1 MNRSFHSADP
11 ESIHGRRGSSFGAR
25 DISAGVV
32 DDTEEPYTDLEPSE
46 DVYSYMMFIAPTEQ
60 KKEGTT
66 NTMDVLT
73 AYLLLFLAIAFQAVL
88 LYAVFS
94 RVVVK
99 TEEWRGDITDFGGGG
114 RGTFM
119 IPSFGEMKG
128 GCSDGSSLCMQNDDG
143 IVTCAPPSVQLTSRW
158 DELDLDGD
166 GVWTRDEAIT
176 AREEIKCKYVVDSV
190 EVFDV
195 FVKTVINREKFIWV
209 HPDVKEG
216 EAIAKPYF
224 TYASGDIALCGYR
237 DQNMCG
243 NLLQRGFFDAALEFG
258 TVPRVGTTADSAMD
272 YCRDLLQPGGF
283 CDVTLPSTYTV
294 WKVGSAQECLAPEF
308 ESFIHTHP
316 KTNSTRSFV
325 VVDYE
330 ARTNY
335 ERTQAPLFVVFLYII
350 LCLWVCTMVAEVKA
364 ILILFQMVNSFPSDK
379 EFGENAVLAE
389 EDADGEVRYTIQGIS
404 HSHRVQTLIVTT
416 IRFGMVL
423 MLTWVGCS
431 LLLKSPSYMNILMDA
446 VSLVFILEIAN
457 MLYVQILRPPVRQQV
472 QNISPMSVRL
482 VGLDV
487 FTRRPQ
493 LMDLM
498 WLILVFVLVA
508 VIMYHHYTKTIN
520 PLYEALQC
528 TCLKVGESC
537 HEASHFGGKFWR
549 DYWKHKT
556 PQVFADVA
564 EMKRREHTAT
574 HLLAHAAK
582 NSTLAAMALRPSDE
596 TSSALYTGRALHQ
609 GMEAARANRRSRHRR
624 SGDGWLKG
632 PWTASHAK

>member
-1 MNRSFHSADP
+1 MPQTFQPADDEP
-11 ESIHGRRGSSFGAR
+11 IGRRGSSFGAR
-25 DISAGVV
+25 ATVSGGSFVE
-32 DDTEEPYTDLEPSE
+32 DTEDPYTDLEPSE

-60 KKEGTT
+60 KKEGTA

-94 RVVVK
+94 RVVVN
-99 TEEWRGDITDFGGGG
+99 TEEWRADITDFGGGG
-114 RGTFM
+114 KGTFI
-119 IPSFGEMKG
+119 IPAFGKTTD
-128 GCSDGSSLCMQNDDG
+128 GCSDGSSLCTQNEDG
-143 IVTCAPPSVQLTSRW
+143 IITCAPPSVQLTSRW

-166 GVWTRDEAIT
+166 GVWTRDEAIA

-195 FVKTVINREKFIWV
+195 FVKTVVNREKFIWV
-209 HPDVKEG
+209 HPDVKRG

-224 TYASGDIALCGYR
+224 TYASGDIAMCGYR

-258 TVPRVGTTADSAMD
+258 TVPRVGTTSDSAMD

-294 WKVGSAQECLAPEF
+294 WKVGSAQECLGPEF
-308 ESFIHTHP
+308 EGFTYTHP
-316 KTNSTRSFV
+316 KTNAARSFV

-350 LCLWVCTMVAEVKA
+350 LVLWVCTMVAELKSIFILLQLVK
-364 ILILFQMVNSFPSDK
+364 SFPSDK
-379 EFGENAVLAE
+379 GFGDDAVLAQ
-389 EDADGEVRYTIQGIS
+389 EDGDGEVRYTIQGIS
-404 HSHRVQTLIVTT
+404 DSHRVQVFIVTLI
-416 IRFGMVL
+416 RLGMVL
-423 MLTWVGCS
+423 ILTWVGCS

-446 VSLVFILEIAN
+446 VSLVFILEIAG
-457 MLYVQILRPPVRQQV
+457 MLYLQVLRPPVRQQV

-482 VGLDV
+482 VGWEFL
-487 FTRRPQ
+487 TKRPQ
-493 LMDLM
+493 LIDLL
-498 WLILVFVLVA
+498 WLILVFVVVG
-508 VIMYHHYTKTIN
+508 VIMYNHYTKTIN
-520 PLYEALQC
+520 PLYAALKC

-537 HEASHFGGKFWR
+537 HEATHFGAEFWH

-564 EMKRREHTAT
+564 KMKGESSSTK
-574 HLLAHAAK
+574 LLAHAAG
-582 NSTLAAMALRPSDE
+582 NSTVVAAMASDML
-596 TSSALYTGRALHQ
+596 ARKTGGVLHRAA
-609 GMEAARANRRSRHRR
+609 EVARAGRRSRHHR
-624 SGDGWLKG
+624 GGLGWLKG
-632 PWTASHAK
+632 PWTDAHSK